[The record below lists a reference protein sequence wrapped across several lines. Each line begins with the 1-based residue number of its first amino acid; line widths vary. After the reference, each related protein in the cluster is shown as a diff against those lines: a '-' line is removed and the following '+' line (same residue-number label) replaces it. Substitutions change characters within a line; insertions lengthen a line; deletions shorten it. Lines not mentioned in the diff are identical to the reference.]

1 MLFDHIGD
9 SILGKFSFFNL
20 IGRIAFPIFAFQS
33 VQSYIHTKN
42 FKKHVLKLLIFACIS
57 QIPFM
62 LFLST
67 FSTTFALNIFF
78 TFVLGLICL
87 FIYDKCT
94 NKILGFIFVIIG
106 SIIGEIIH
114 VDYGAFGILLIFAFY
129 LFKDKKLLMTITTI
143 ILCFAKYIPNIIEV
157 PSLYLHY
164 LSCAIFTSLSL
175 IFILFYNKKQG
186 PKAKYF
192 FYIFYPLHLL
202 ILYIIHM
209 ALYF

>member
-9 SILGKFSFFNL
+9 AILGKFSFFNL